1 MYFLYPEEST
11 VDRIIQYFE
20 PRMFAANEVVWRQ
33 GRASVCAILVMEG
46 RVESE
51 LEDEAGTKTMMGV
64 GYLLGE
70 YGLMNNRVWERLKR
84 TCMYVSDGGACFRR
98 HICHVRYV
106 LLYDLYDV
114 FLIQFYSLNLLFC
127 SLAFPLYGD
136 TPTAQWR
143 HCCCGERCS
152 RAWST
157 RNLNWPTRWPAY
169 VWCVAWR
176 GVAWRGMAVW
186 LCVPRLCT
194 FVGWL
199 LAICALDALQQHASS
214 HGLLLAFAYI

>member
-70 YGLMNNRVWERLKR
+70 YGLMNNRV
-84 TCMYVSDGGACFRR
+84 
-98 HICHVRYV
+98 
-106 LLYDLYDV
+106 
-114 FLIQFYSLNLLFC
+114 
-127 SLAFPLYGD
+127 
-136 TPTAQWR
+136 
-143 HCCCGERCS
+143 
-152 RAWST
+152 
-157 RNLNWPTRWPAY
+157 
-169 VWCVAWR
+169 
-176 GVAWRGMAVW
+176 
-186 LCVPRLCT
+186 
-194 FVGWL
+194 
-199 LAICALDALQQHASS
+199 
-214 HGLLLAFAYI
+214 